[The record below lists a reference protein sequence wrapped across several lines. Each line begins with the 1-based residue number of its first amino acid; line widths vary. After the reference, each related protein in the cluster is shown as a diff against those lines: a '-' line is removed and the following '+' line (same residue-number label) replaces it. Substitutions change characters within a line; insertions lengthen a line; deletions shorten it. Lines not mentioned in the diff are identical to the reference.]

1 MAAAHQQSPTGF
13 NYSQKGWLWAVC
25 CSSVPHGALE
35 FYVEKCSCMHF
46 KIFVKDIQDGG
57 RCMFG
62 AQIVAQTRD
71 IFAIWKSVPISNINH
86 YLKTHL
92 EYSMKTDMDLN
103 H

>member
-1 MAAAHQQSPTGF
+1 
-13 NYSQKGWLWAVC
+13 
-25 CSSVPHGALE
+25 
-35 FYVEKCSCMHF
+35 MHF

-57 RCMFG
+57 RCVYG

>member
-1 MAAAHQQSPTGF
+1 
-13 NYSQKGWLWAVC
+13 
-25 CSSVPHGALE
+25 
-35 FYVEKCSCMHF
+35 MHF

-57 RCMFG
+57 LCMFD

-86 YLKTHL
+86 YHKTHLVHKLWLKLGIFSLYGKVHPSLTLITTTRHL
-92 EYSMKTDMDLN
+92 EYSMKTDVDLN